1 MLRLREKAHTSLN
14 NFRAG
19 KTPSTSG
26 HLTITA
32 SPVDNDV
39 DELSTLGGRTRVVT
53 RADSTGLTPPGFSPA
68 LSPGGAARVVP
79 VPLFSSGESAQQV
92 HPNVLDYIR
101 TFAPAP
107 HPKDSGVPT
116 GQGPVQG
123 YTTSPQQSY
132 DMSAFGMTP
141 AGAQASGV
149 ATPYMSNGAHVGA
162 GQAYPQYFP
171 VFDYGPPAG
180 GENAYPPMTMD
191 PGGPP
196 SSSSGPR
203 SESPHSAWN
212 AFVAQLGM

>member
-1 MLRLREKAHTSLN
+1 MMRLREKAHHSLN

-26 HLTITA
+26 QLTISAT
-32 SPVDNDV
+32 PVDHDV

-53 RADSTGLTPPGFSPA
+53 RSDSTGLTPPGFSPA

-79 VPLFSSGESAQQV
+79 VPLFSAGENAQQV
-92 HPNVLDYIR
+92 HPNVLEYIR

-107 HPKDSGVPT
+107 HPKDTSVPM
-116 GQGPVQG
+116 GQGPMQG
-123 YTTSPQQSY
+123 YNTSSQSY

-141 AGAQASGV
+141 ANGGQASPTV
-149 ATPYMSNGAHVGA
+149 ATQYMSHGMHG

-171 VFDYGPPAG
+171 VFDYGPAG
-180 GENAYPPMTMD
+180 GESAYPPMVD
-191 PGGPP
+191 AAAPQ
-196 SSSSGPR
+196 SNSSGSR